1 MENFEKTFDNAAA
14 DYDKSRPMYVKEI
27 YEDIFNYQQINQD
40 SHVLEIGMGTG
51 KAAQPILDTYCH
63 FVGIE
68 PGEELAALAKEKFQ
82 KYANFSLYRQ
92 TLQDYICEDYS
103 FDFIY
108 AATAFHWIPEEYGY
122 KRVYNLLKK
131 GGVFAR
137 FAYHAGPDKGRNA
150 AHGNDHHHHVAETA
164 YDHRKRQRKPD
175 SEHHLP
181 AVRAKPLRYLQ
192 DRGIHRCQ
200 PRVRVPDNWQKAI
213 DRQGY
218 DRRPVADSCKR
229 DQKAQQGDRRDG
241 IDHIDDSQH
250 HPCRLLMPA
259 DQDSSQ
265 DTEYPRT
272 QHRRQR
278 YSDMLQ
284 QTGYKKLPPVP
295 KYL

>member
-14 DYDKSRPMYVKEI
+14 DYDKSRPMYVKES

-51 KAAQPILDTYCH
+51 KAAQPILDTHCH

-137 FAYHAGPDKGRNA
+137 FAYHAGPDKGRRALTDEIDKLYRKYMPQESKPTEFSDTDAKKLANKALAYGFADVKYMLYHTIKNFTADEYMSLLKTYPNHMKQEA
-150 AHGNDHHHHVAETA
+150 AA
-164 YDHRKRQRKPD
+164 RKKLF
-175 SEHHLP
+175 E
-181 AVRAKPLRYLQ
+181 
-192 DRGIHRCQ
+192 GIF
-200 PRVRVPDNWQKAI
+200 KAI
-213 DRQGY
+213 EDNG
-218 DRRPVADSCKR
+218 
-229 DQKAQQGDRRDG
+229 G
-241 IDHIDDSQH
+241 IMTVYYTMD
-250 HPCRLLMPA
+250 LELA
-259 DQDSSQ
+259 
-265 DTEYPRT
+265 
-272 QHRRQR
+272 
-278 YSDMLQ
+278 
-284 QTGYKKLPPVP
+284 KK
-295 KYL
+295 